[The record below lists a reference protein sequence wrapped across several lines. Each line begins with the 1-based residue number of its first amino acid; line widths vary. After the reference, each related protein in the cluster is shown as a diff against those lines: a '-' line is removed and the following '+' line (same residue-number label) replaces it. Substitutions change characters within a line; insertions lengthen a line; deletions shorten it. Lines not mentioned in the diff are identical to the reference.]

1 MRRITRSERRWK
13 ARVGAAAFV
22 ATGMLLPA
30 RVAPAPAEVATTYR
44 EAISVELANVDVV
57 VEDREGKPVQGL
69 GREDFTVL
77 VDGRPVE
84 LTNFAAYRF
93 DAAPP
98 RAAAPSASP
107 AAAPPAVASPATSPA
122 AEPPPAATWV
132 VYVDFSRL
140 RHFARVEAVRQTRRF
155 LERSM
160 HPGEEVLV
168 VGFDTRALRVLGK
181 LGDAAAAGRALEGI
195 EGRAAI
201 PGQPVALDAD
211 PIERAANEQEFELAL
226 QLQIGA
232 FRDLLSI
239 VDALEGRVALLLV
252 GGGMDLSGVADDRRG
267 VLLGDYRRLLE
278 RANSGRVTMY
288 SIYAGPDRFPPVGA
302 DTPKDQEPDLL
313 SKLDAAVDAPT
324 PEGRSTLAAFA
335 EETGGLSF
343 VSAKDLA
350 ASLSRARDDFDIYYS
365 LGYRPPAG
373 SSAKRQKLEVRVRDE
388 RLHVRHRREL
398 RGRSPEQ
405 TAEEQTLAALLAS
418 PTSARPAANPLGLTV
433 EVGTPQPVKLGRGLR
448 VPVALRLPIGGLTLL
463 AEGGRHLGRLAFQFV
478 IEDPDGG
485 YRRLEPRELPL
496 EIPAAKL
503 AAARQ
508 QRLGYS
514 FELQL
519 LQGTYRLAVTASDM
533 VGGVHSTLAVPIE
546 VGNVGAR
553 NRRPPGFGPPPL
565 DPGR

>member
-1 MRRITRSERRWK
+1 MRRGARSERCW
-13 ARVGAAAFV
+13 RVRATVIALVAMGTAF
-22 ATGMLLPA
+22 GA
-30 RVAPAPAEVATTYR
+30 RVALAQAEIAATFR

-57 VEDREGKPVQGL
+57 VEDREGKPVHDL
-69 GREDFTVL
+69 VREDFTVL

-93 DAAPP
+93 EAAPQ
-98 RAAAPSASP
+98 RGGARSASP
-107 AAAPPAVASPATSPA
+107 ATAPPGVASPATSPA
-122 AEPPPAATWV
+122 AEPPPATWV

-168 VGFDTRALRVLGK
+168 VGFDTRSLRVLGK

-201 PGQPVALDAD
+201 PGQPVALEED
-211 PIERAANEQEFELAL
+211 PIERAAGEQEMELAL
-226 QLQIGA
+226 QLQLGA

-239 VDALEGRVALLLV
+239 VDALEGRVGLLLV
-252 GGGMDLSGVADDRRG
+252 GGGMDLAGVADDRRS

-313 SKLDAAVDAPT
+313 SKLDAGFDAPT

-350 ASLSRARDDFDIYYS
+350 ASLSRARDDFDAYYS

-373 SSAKRQKLEVRVRDE
+373 SSAKSQKLEVRVRDE
-388 RLHVRHRREL
+388 RLRVRHRRAL

-405 TAEEQTLAALLAS
+405 NAEEQTLAALLAS
-418 PTSARPAANPLGLTV
+418 PTSARPVANPLGLTV
-433 EVGTPQPVKLGRGLR
+433 DVGTPQPVKLGRGLR
-448 VPVALRLPIGGLTLL
+448 VPVVLRLAIGSLTLI
-463 AEGGRHLGRLAFQFV
+463 EQGGRHLGRLAFQFV

-496 EIPAAKL
+496 EIPPAKL

-514 FELQL
+514 FEIQL
-519 LQGTYRLAVTASDM
+519 VQGSYRLAVTASDM
-533 VGGVHSTLAVPIE
+533 VGGVHSTLAVPIV
-546 VGNVGAR
+546 VGKGGAR
-553 NRRPPGFGPPPL
+553 PRPPAGFGPPSFG
-565 DPGR
+565 PGR